1 MINLELTREQAISL
15 LLLIDREQDVYSTD
29 HTAPARIV
37 YLREVLDNLDGALDS
52 APSSVEA

>member
-29 HTAPARIV
+29 HTGVAMRRRTEEEKNTI
-37 YLREVLDNLDGALDS
+37 GF
-52 APSSVEA
+52 